1 MPNSTRRSARRST
14 RSPVR
19 QRLAAVA
26 AALGLLLPGLWL
38 APGLPGP
45 AHAADPPQ
53 VSFDVTVSLDWFERF
68 EVPDSG
74 LDEEGEFFPE
84 VRIADHGL
92 LHGRI
97 VSDDAFHPNTIPNPW
112 VFTERVTL
120 AEGQTTFPV
129 GIQIKDDD
137 GGTNFA
143 GDRMDISPQ
152 NQDIDLNLT
161 YNALNDTWTGDSLSY
176 GFIPPDPPCHD
187 RQGNPQGQVCFVGDG
202 DPNFPNTGD
211 GKRAAVGVTI
221 TTSRHS
227 DADEDGI
234 ADRYERFGV
243 RNPDNSMA
251 VDLPTL
257 GANPLHKD
265 VFLELD
271 YSVGS
276 APTHEQVEVVRRAFE
291 VAPLPNPE
299 GGDGITLHVDSGG
312 LWDKQA
318 MEGPPKGTCTDGV
331 DNDGKDGTDG
341 AENNDCFFRDIGVE
355 DFKANCSNG
364 TDDDGDGK
372 KDAED
377 PDCIVGEDLG
387 GGNQIAFP
395 LENCKL
401 DTKYYDS
408 KARNHQL
415 LRKKVFNYVL
425 YTTKDPDTD
434 GSGPDTGCP
443 AGVGGW
449 GGGID
454 IVLYSPARAAGLM
467 HELGHNLGLDH
478 GGNEKHNCKPNYVSV
493 MNYNLNTGVPRKGG
507 GVIID
512 FSPARITMDGLPIGR
527 PGDADYVPGRSGA
540 PLDPLKEDDLHENRV
555 LEPRDNVNE
564 FVFKDGAGA
573 MRTTPLN
580 ENPDWNGDNPKGFGD
595 DGDARQIVNI
605 DGAGPAD
612 CDNST
617 TSGPALTGHDDWS
630 LVKAYMPRRFPQ
642 PGGAPPVEEDPPL
655 PSDEEAARIQAL
667 NNTTDLALTMADAP
681 DPVAAGERLTWTVGV
696 TNNGPNS
703 STSTQVTTELPADVT
718 DASTTGP
725 CLVSGRTVTCN
736 LNEVPQGASR
746 QYTISAQVPPD
757 LVYRNGGP
765 KTVSATSTLTNRVG
779 PDPRPADNTAT
790 AETRVIAKAD
800 VSITGTRA
808 TSPLEVLIGEPGS
821 ASLEVTVANAGPST
835 PIDTRLTTTGTA
847 DVGVTVTP
855 ATATVQQTAL
865 SVGTPQTATYTAQ
878 LACTSPGL
886 KRVRLDSTLALKNA
900 EDVDPNPANNTA
912 STSFQIDCVVP
923 IAINVRPG
931 GFPNSINLN
940 TDATL
945 AALTTRAG
953 EYNLPLPFSATA
965 IDVAQ
970 TYWGLRERLFNT
982 ATPAGAREIHG
993 RGHPEDSYELDERTR
1008 DRDTDLVMHFK
1019 PSESGLTL
1027 GSTRACL
1034 KGRYRATGGQVYT
1047 FLGCDSVRVVN

>member
-1 MPNSTRRSARRST
+1 MPNSTRRSARRSA

-26 AALGLLLPGLWL
+26 ATLGLLLPGLWL

-68 EVPDSG
+68 EVPDDG
-74 LDEEGEFFPE
+74 IDEEGEFFPE

-97 VSDDAFHPNTIPNPW
+97 VSDDAFHAGTIPNPW

-161 YNALNDTWTGDSLSY
+161 YNALNDTWSGDSLAY
-176 GFIPPDPPCHD
+176 GFVPPDPPCYD

-202 DPNFPNTGD
+202 DPNFPNAGD

-251 VDLPTL
+251 VNLPAL
-257 GANPLHKD
+257 QADPLHKD
-265 VFLELD
+265 IFVELD
-271 YSVGS
+271 YSAGS
-276 APTHEQVEVVRRAFE
+276 QPSHEAIQAVEHAFA
-291 VAPLPNPE
+291 VSPLPNP
-299 GGDGITLHVDSGG
+299 DGANGVTLHVDSGG
-312 LWDKQA
+312 LHDKTA
-318 MEGPPKGTCTDGV
+318 MEGAPEGTCTDGL
-331 DNDGKDGTDG
+331 DNDGVNGLDGSDPDC
-341 AENNDCFFRDIGVE
+341 NDRELGVE
-355 DFKANCSNG
+355 DFKATCDNG
-364 TDDDGDGK
+364 IDDDGDGRP
-372 KDAED
+372 DAQD
-377 PDCIVGEDLG
+377 PDCVVGDDLG
-387 GGNQIAFP
+387 GGNPIAFP
-395 LENCKL
+395 LANCNFDAQYF
-401 DTKYYDS
+401 DT

-415 LRKKVFNYVL
+415 LRRKVFNYVL
-425 YTTKDPDTD
+425 YTTQAA
-434 GSGPDTGCP
+434 GCNSGGY
-443 AGVGGW
+443 
-449 GGGID
+449 GGGTD
-454 IVLYSPARAAGLM
+454 IILYRTDPGSLM

-478 GGNEKHNCKPNYVSV
+478 AGGAAKPNCKPNYVSN
-493 MNYNLNTGVPRKGG
+493 MNYNLQDGIPRTGG
-507 GVIID
+507 GTIVD
-512 FSPARITMDGLPIGR
+512 FSPARITV
-527 PGDADYVPGRSGA
+527 DAKPRDDIQGRSAAVLA
-540 PLDPLKEDDLHENRV
+540 PLVENDLREGRV
-555 LEPRDNVNE
+555 LEPNDNFNN
-564 FVFKDGAGA
+564 FVFSDGAGV
-573 MRTTPLN
+573 MRTVPLN
-580 ENPDWNGDNPKGFGD
+580 ENPDWNGDNPMGFGD
-595 DGDARQIVNI
+595 DGDAKQIVNI
-605 DGAGPAD
+605 DDAGPAD
-612 CDNST
+612 CENAST
-617 TSGPALTGHDDWS
+617 DETLTGHDDWAA
-630 LVKAYMPRRFPQ
+630 VQAYMPNRFPRA
-642 PGGAPPVEEDPPL
+642 GGAPPVSEDPPL
-655 PSDEEAARIQAL
+655 PTAEESARIRAL
-667 NNTTDLALTMADAP
+667 RNTTDLTVTMADAP

-696 TNNGPNS
+696 SNRGPNS
-703 STSTQVTTELPADVT
+703 STSTQITTKLPADVT
-718 DASTTGP
+718 NPSATGP
-725 CLVSGRTVTCN
+725 CVISGSTVTCN
-736 LNEVPQGASR
+736 LSEVRQGASR
-746 QYTISAQVPPD
+746 QYSISAQVPAD

-765 KTVSATSTLTNRVG
+765 KTITATSTVANLAG
-779 PDPRPADNTAT
+779 PDSAAADNTAS
-790 AETRVIAKAD
+790 ADTRVIAKAD

-821 ASLEVTVANAGPST
+821 ASLEVTAANAGPST
-835 PIDTRLTTTGTA
+835 PIDTRLTTTATA
-847 DVGVTVTP
+847 DAGVTVTP

-865 SVGTPQTATYTAQ
+865 SAGTPQKATYTARV
-878 LACTSPGL
+878 ACTSPGL

-900 EDVDPNPANNTA
+900 GDVDPNPANNTA

-945 AALTTRAG
+945 AALTTKAG
-953 EYNLPLPFSATA
+953 EYDLPLPFSATA

-982 ATPAGAREIHG
+982 ATPAGARETHG
-993 RGHPEDSYELDERTR
+993 IGHPTDSYELDERTR

-1019 PSESGLTL
+1019 PSASGLTL

-1034 KGRYRATGGQVYT
+1034 KGKYRAAPGGPVYT